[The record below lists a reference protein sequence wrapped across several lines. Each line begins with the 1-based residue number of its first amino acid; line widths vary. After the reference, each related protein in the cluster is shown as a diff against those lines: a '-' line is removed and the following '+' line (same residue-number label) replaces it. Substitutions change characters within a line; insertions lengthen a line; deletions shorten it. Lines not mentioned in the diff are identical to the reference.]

1 MNKFR
6 ILFIFGLGMV
16 TLPITMVIFAYI
28 WHIGSNRVEKSLLR
42 KDGEVIHDTVEIKKT
57 VVDTI
62 RIKVYEKVPQI
73 DTKRLDLQ
81 PAPTKD
87 TLK

>member
-6 ILFIFGLGMV
+6 VLFIFGLGMI

-28 WHIGSNRVEKSLLR
+28 WHIGSNRVEKSFLQ
-42 KDGEVIHDTVEIKKT
+42 KDDKVIYDTIEVKKT

-62 RIKVYEKVPQI
+62 KIKVYEKVPQI
-73 DTKRLDLQ
+73 DTKRVETQSL
-81 PAPTKD
+81 PIKD

>member
-6 ILFIFGLGMV
+6 LLFIFGLGMV
-16 TLPITMVIFAYI
+16 TLPITMVMFAYI
-28 WHIGSNRVEKSLLR
+28 WHIGSNRTEKSFLQ
-42 KDGEVIHDTVEIKKT
+42 KDDKVFHDTVEVKKT

-62 RIKVYEKVPQI
+62 RIKIYEKIPNI
-73 DTKRLDLQ
+73 DTKRVDPQ
-81 PAPTKD
+81 PIPPKD

>member
-28 WHIGSNRVEKSLLR
+28 WHIGSNRVEKSLLQ
-42 KDGEVIHDTVEIKKT
+42 KDGKVIHDTVEIKKT

-73 DTKRLDLQ
+73 DTKRLDPQ
-81 PAPTKD
+81 PTPIKD